1 MMAIGAGRKAKVDFV
16 KGTPVAL
23 NGDALVAHAMR
34 QVHPDVVACYP
45 ITPQTILTETFS
57 EFVANGEVHTEFIAV
72 ESEHAAMSACVGAAA
87 AGART
92 QTATSG
98 PGLALMWEMLW
109 VASGCRLPI
118 VLHLCTRAFSA
129 PLNILGDHHDLMGMR
144 ETSWVMLSA
153 ETAQEAY
160 DNGIQAVRI
169 AEHPDVLLPVAS
181 AMDGFIT
188 THSVERVELL
198 PDDAVAEFVGTY
210 KPAYSLLDL
219 ERPVSMGPWDFH
231 DYFFEHK
238 RQQVEAMDRAR
249 EVAIEVAREY
259 GDMSGRYY
267 GPVEPYRMEDAEVA
281 VVIMG
286 SAAGTVRTVVDEL
299 RQEGVRAGVLRIRL
313 LRPFPS
319 EAVAQALSGVRAA
332 AVLERSITYGAASN
346 GLHME
351 ISSVLCSRG
360 LSPRLESWSYGLGGR
375 NTTPAQ
381 FRRVYEELLR
391 AEEGARAPLAVRYV
405 DLRE

>member
-1 MMAIGAGRKAKVDFV
+1 MATEAGHKPKATFV

-23 NGDALVAHAMR
+23 NGDTLVAHAMR
-34 QVHPDVVACYP
+34 QVRLDVVACYP
-45 ITPQTILTETFS
+45 ITPQTIITETFS
-57 EFVANGEVHTEFIAV
+57 EFVANGEVQTEFIAV
-72 ESEHAAMSACVGAAA
+72 ESEHAAMSACIGAAA

-109 VASGCRLPI
+109 VASGCRLPV
-118 VLHLCTRAFSA
+118 VLHLCTRAFNS
-129 PLNILGDHHDLMGMR
+129 PLNILGDHHDMMGMR
-144 ETSWVMLSA
+144 ETSWVILSA

-188 THSVERVELL
+188 THSVERGELL
-198 PDDAVAEFVGTY
+198 PDEAVADFVGTY
-210 KPAYSLLDL
+210 KPTYSLLDL
-219 ERPVSMGPWDFH
+219 ERPVTMGPWDYH
-231 DYFFEHK
+231 DYYFEHK
-238 RQQVEAMDRAR
+238 RQQVDALARAR

-259 GDMSGRYY
+259 GDLSGRYY
-267 GPVEPYRMEDAEVA
+267 GLVEPYLMDDAEVA

-299 RQEGVRAGVLRIRL
+299 RAEGVRAGMLRIRL
-313 LRPFPS
+313 LRPFPA
-319 EAVAQALSGVRAA
+319 EEVAQALSGVRAA
-332 AVLERSITYGAASN
+332 AVLERSITYGAATN

-351 ISSVLCSRG
+351 ISTVLFSRG

-381 FRRVYEELLR
+381 FRRVYEELHR
-391 AEEGARAPLAVRYV
+391 AEEGCPAPLALKYV